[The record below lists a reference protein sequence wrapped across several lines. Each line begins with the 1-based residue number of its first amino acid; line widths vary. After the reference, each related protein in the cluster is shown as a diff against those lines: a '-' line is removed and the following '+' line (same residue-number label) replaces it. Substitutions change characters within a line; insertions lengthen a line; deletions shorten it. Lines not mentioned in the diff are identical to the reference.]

1 MQNAVIGIIVGSTF
15 LGLLLVALRS
25 RRSGQ
30 GTIGLQL
37 VLGVVVGALAAAI
50 AVSWRA
56 DLVPDSIETAVGA
69 AVVTLATVGLIL
81 IVARNRAR

>member
-1 MQNAVIGIIVGSTF
+1 MQNAVLGIIVGSTF

-25 RRSGQ
+25 RRGGQ
-30 GTIGLQL
+30 GAIGLQL

-50 AVSWRA
+50 AVSVRA
-56 DLVPDSIETAVGA
+56 DLVPDSIETTVGA

-81 IVARNRAR
+81 IVTRYRAR